1 MSQEQTI
8 QPSPPPTPTQQ
19 APSWMPTALALFGF
33 AAIVWTMIRAARRR
47 GGSRTSDGGALSPRE
62 RLEKI
67 QKMARRNSIERY
79 EADAQELTQRLAA
92 QLDAKAAMLEELLA
106 QADAR
111 IAQLTRLE
119 QESPSLR
126 VSEPSHGTHDTP
138 RSLHHPEQGGE
149 PVDASHREVFRL
161 ADEGLDPSQ
170 IAQRLGQPIGQ
181 IRLILALRRA

>member
-1 MSQEQTI
+1 
-8 QPSPPPTPTQQ
+8 
-19 APSWMPTALALFGF
+19 MPTALALFGF
-33 AAIVWTMIRAARRR
+33 AAILWTMIRAARRR
-47 GGSRTSDGGALSPRE
+47 GGARSSTVPTLSPRE

-67 QKMARRNSIERY
+67 QTMTRRDTVQRY

-119 QESPSLR
+119 QEAPNLR
-126 VSEPSHGTHDTP
+126 VSDPPRVAHDTP
-138 RSLHHPEQGGE
+138 RSLHHPDQGDE
-149 PVDASHREVFRL
+149 PLDASHREVFRL